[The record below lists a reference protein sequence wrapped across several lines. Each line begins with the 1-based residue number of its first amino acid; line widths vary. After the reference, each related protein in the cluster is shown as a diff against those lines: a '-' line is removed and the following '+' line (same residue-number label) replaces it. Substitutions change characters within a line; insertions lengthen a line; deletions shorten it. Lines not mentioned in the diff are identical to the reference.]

1 MSTENQRYADQL
13 TLRTYSSRLN
23 RPRIKPRELP
33 SLRDQGD
40 TTFDPNCLGFCVSR
54 YYISTLMCWSSFLSD
69 DGKCVTTTVKGTYE
83 EIEETR
89 CMSRASVDNF
99 QHAFEDPLH
108 DLIDDGPYIITDT
121 EWSIGSNGQEC
132 MDSSYSS
139 VSVVG
144 RCTRDGCID
153 GTSRPRQ
160 EYPSFTPDAPCISS
174 KTHSYERSFTTCANV
189 PNRRLSGN
197 RKPQLDFP
205 ALLPDSLEYRV
216 GGYRTAWIT
225 SQVIADIVNRGGY
238 KVRLDSSCKCVEG
251 SPRIIGSVVGNIL
264 PPEETGLSGR
274 SVTNLGD
281 PSSESPAAP
290 TDNISSTRSTES
302 SVRNTST
309 GSRNTS
315 SGSSS
320 TPPSS
325 GSSSTSSGS
334 GY

>member
-1 MSTENQRYADQL
+1 M
-13 TLRTYSSRLN
+13 
-23 RPRIKPRELP
+23 
-33 SLRDQGD
+33 
-40 TTFDPNCLGFCVSR
+40 
-54 YYISTLMCWSSFLSD
+54 ISTLMCWSSFLSD

-83 EIEETR
+83 EIEETQ
-89 CMSRASVDNF
+89 CMSRTSVRLY
-99 QHAFEDPLH
+99 QAPIGH
-108 DLIDDGPYIITDT
+108 DLVDDGPYIFDHT

-132 MDSSYSS
+132 MDSQYSS
-139 VSVVG
+139 VAIVG
-144 RCTRDGCID
+144 RCELEGCVDG
-153 GTSRPRQ
+153 RRKPLFM
-160 EYPSFTPDAPCISS
+160 PSSDNGNICLSS

-205 ALLPDSLEYRV
+205 AILPETLEYRV

-251 SPRIIGSVVGNIL
+251 SPRILGDVVGNIL

-274 SVTNLGD
+274 SVINLGD

-290 TDNISSTRSTES
+290 TDDISSTP
-302 SVRNTST
+302 ST
-309 GSRNTS
+309 GSSVRNTS

-334 GY
+334 SY